1 MKFVEGQVANPS
13 GRKVGAKSLTKQAR
27 KSAHEALAVLTDAMV
42 DQSATIDTR
51 AMAGAAVL
59 GIAAHGKPIICQSEP
74 AA

>member
-51 AMAGAAVL
+51 AMAAAAVL
-59 GIAAHGKPIICQSEP
+59 GIAAQGKPIICQSEP